1 MKYIGS
7 FFRMNSLSKDDI
19 RNQLFFLAKESV
31 RTITQTSKCGIYL
44 PPNKSSKKSNHNHDI
59 NILEDFFPL
68 LCIYK
73 SSSPTLVHSKNTKS
87 FDESTFK
94 KEIIPFNNALMSLS
108 LLELSKFYEGY
119 DKKNRSEASL
129 KSKYIALSKKQLDF
143 YCANL
148 RNSEGF
154 FVNKNNTVDSNLKN
168 YNLIPSNKKVRFSD
182 QAFMMIAYYLYS
194 KSAEDDLSKDD
205 YENFSL
211 EILSMFGNYKEE
223 LYELSF
229 DESVKILFAFN
240 IFYSYSMNDTCK
252 ELIID
257 LCDFLISKFND
268 KNYYE
273 SSIDDT
279 SLFAICLKDS
289 YEYTQLISFKDKS
302 DEIILRLEDLY
313 NEKTNIFHKSS
324 TKKEIKYSC
333 LEVSFYLM
341 ALLLKYPK
349 DENVSSNKNM
359 IFSLYKKSFIHSGL
373 VLSWPEAP
381 TLDEIE
387 RYRGLSLHSED
398 MLNEN
403 HFRFRDVPSPNS
415 SGVASIFN
423 RSVTYSSKKDTF
435 NHSKESFDSGKN
447 MFIFFTFIH
456 YFKDDVIRSMNLF
469 SDDTLDNIDLNK
481 LSNSSP
487 SVDLTSEKASVDTNN
502 N

>member
-1 MKYIGS
+1 
-7 FFRMNSLSKDDI
+7 MNSLSKDDI

-31 RTITQTSKCGIYL
+31 RTITLNSKCGIYL
-44 PPNKSSKKSNHNHDI
+44 PSNKSSKKSNHNHDI

-73 SSSPTLVHSKNTKS
+73 RSSPTLVHSKNSKS

-94 KEIIPFNNALMSLS
+94 KEVIPFNNALMSLS
-108 LLELSKFYEGY
+108 LLELSNFYEGY
-119 DKKNRSEASL
+119 DRKNRSEASL
-129 KSKYIALSKKQLDF
+129 KNKYIDLSKKQLDF

-154 FVNKNNTVDSNLKN
+154 FINKSNIIDSNFKN

-182 QAFMMIAYYLYS
+182 QAFMMVAFYLYY

-205 YENFSL
+205 YKNFSL
-211 EILSMFGNYKEE
+211 EILSMFNNYKEE

-229 DESVKILFAFN
+229 DESIKILFAFN
-240 IFYSYSMNDTCK
+240 VFYSYSMEDTCK

-257 LCDFLISKFND
+257 LCDFLISKFNE

-289 YEYTQLISFKDKS
+289 YEYTKLISFKDKS

-313 NEKTNIFHKSS
+313 DEKTNIFHKSS
-324 TKKEIKYSC
+324 TKKEVKYSC
-333 LEVSFYLM
+333 LEISFYM
-341 ALLLKYPK
+341 VALLLKYPT
-349 DENVSSNKNM
+349 DENTRSNKNM
-359 IFSLYKKSFIHSGL
+359 IFNLYKKSFVHSGL

-387 RYRGLSLHSED
+387 RYRGLSLHSGD

-403 HFRFRDVPSPNS
+403 YFRFPDVPSPSS
-415 SGVASIFN
+415 SGIASIFN
-423 RSVTYSSKKDTF
+423 RSVTYSVKKDTF
-435 NHSKESFDSGKN
+435 SSSKESFDSGKN
-447 MFIFFTFIH
+447 MFIFFIFIH
-456 YFKDDVIRSMNLF
+456 YFKDDVIRNMDLYENDSLDEP
-469 SDDTLDNIDLNK
+469 SD
-481 LSNSSP
+481 SP
-487 SVDLTSEKASVDTNN
+487 SSVDLPSEKGSVNTNK
-502 N
+502 